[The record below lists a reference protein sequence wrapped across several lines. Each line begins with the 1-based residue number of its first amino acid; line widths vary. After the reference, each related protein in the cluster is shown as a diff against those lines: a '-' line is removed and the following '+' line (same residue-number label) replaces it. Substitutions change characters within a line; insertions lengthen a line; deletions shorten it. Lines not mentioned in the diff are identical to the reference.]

1 MYGGGGGHLQK
12 LLQMLKPEARVLA
25 LDKDLDTL
33 GKTRNKFN
41 NEPRVDFI
49 HEDFR
54 YLARVLAELNVNKVD
69 GILLD
74 LGVSSYQLD
83 SQDRGLAFMM
93 MLV

>member
-1 MYGGGGGHLQK
+1 M
-12 LLQMLKPEARVLA
+12 LQMLKPQPGFG

-54 YLARVLAELNVNKVD
+54 YLARVLAELNVNR
-69 GILLD
+69 LME
-74 LGVSSYQLD
+74 YY
-83 SQDRGLAFMM
+83 
-93 MLV
+93 